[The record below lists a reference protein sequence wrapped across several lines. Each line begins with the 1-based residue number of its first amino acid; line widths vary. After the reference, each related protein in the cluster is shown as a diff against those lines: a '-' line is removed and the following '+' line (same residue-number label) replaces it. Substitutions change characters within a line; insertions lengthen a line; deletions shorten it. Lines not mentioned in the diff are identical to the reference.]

1 MAKRKSYASSR
12 REKRVS
18 VKAEDILGKPLN
30 RRQRADLVRLKKLP
44 GSEIDYS
51 DIPELTDE
59 QLASAFQPNR
69 QLVAVRLD
77 RDVLDWLRA
86 PGEGYTTRIN
96 KILRAVMEHQRRA
109 S

>member
-1 MAKRKSYASSR
+1 MPKKRSSASSPL
-12 REKRVS
+12 EKQVS
-18 VKAEDILGKPLN
+18 VRAGAILGKPLN
-30 RRQRADLVRLKKLP
+30 RRQRADLARLKNLP
-44 GSEIDYS
+44 DSQIDYS
-51 DIPELTDE
+51 DIPELTE
-59 QLASAFQPNR
+59 AQLARAFQPNR

-96 KILRAVMEHQRRA
+96 KILRAVMEHQRRV

>member
-1 MAKRKSYASSR
+1 MAKRKLSASSQ
-12 REKRVS
+12 REKPVS
-18 VKAEDILGKPLN
+18 VKAESILGKPLN
-30 RRQRADLVRLKKLP
+30 RRQRSDLARLKNLP
-44 GSEIDYS
+44 DSEIDYS

-59 QLASAFQPNR
+59 QLAVAFQPNR

-77 RDVLDWLRA
+77 RDVLEWLRA